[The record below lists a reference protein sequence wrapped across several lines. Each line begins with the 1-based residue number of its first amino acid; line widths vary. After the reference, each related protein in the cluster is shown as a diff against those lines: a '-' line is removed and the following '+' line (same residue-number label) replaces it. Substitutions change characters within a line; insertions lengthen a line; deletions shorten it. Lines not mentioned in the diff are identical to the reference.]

1 MAESTYKTLTEKL
14 DKLQRN
20 ESQMTE
26 QQKTEYAAQLKAL
39 RHKISSMAGE
49 IAREFI
55 LGGTQIK
62 RGEDASECARQIQ
75 AIVQA
80 DQARA
85 EYKAAIEVLF
95 RTYDIAKFTA
105 ALIPIH
111 NRVRYEG
118 YAPYWCKHC
127 TPYTGTSYSGKPLT
141 FWNDI
146 IGMGW
151 NEKTG
156 IWYREDES
164 RISLSLP
171 PTTEKVKEKYEAE
184 VQMWITKTAPAL
196 WTANGG

>member
-1 MAESTYKTLTEKL
+1 MEDSTYKTLVEKL

-20 ESQMTE
+20 ESHMTE

-55 LGGTQIK
+55 LGGTQLK
-62 RGEDASECARQIQ
+62 QGEDASECARQIQ

-95 RTYDIAKFTA
+95 KTYNVAKFTT
-105 ALIPIH
+105 ALLPIH
-111 NRVRYEG
+111 YRVRYEG
-118 YAPYWCKHC
+118 YAPYWCRHC
-127 TPYTGTSYSGKPLT
+127 TPYKGTSYKGKPLT

-146 IGMGW
+146 IEMGW
-151 NEKTG
+151 SEESG
-156 IWYREDES
+156 LWYREDRN
-164 RISLSLP
+164 RISCSLP
-171 PTTEKVKEKYEAE
+171 PTMEKVKEKYNAE
-184 VQMWITKTAPAL
+184 VQIWITKIAPAL
-196 WTANGG
+196 WTADGN